1 MEAGRHRGKGL
12 HTEIEENPSQLR
24 VDITVALALLMIAKA
39 GRRAR
44 PNPDVCF
51 YLGDRYVRL
60 SEYHRVKGRLK
71 KAKRFR
77 AKAEF
82 YFQGS
87 GPWRDPPFVAAMAM
101 PAPKRPTFTAAIG
114 WRAPRRPG
122 RCRAILAHPHEIVQ
136 RF

>member
-24 VDITVALALLMIAKA
+24 VDIAVALALLVIAKA
-39 GRRAR
+39 GRPAR
-44 PNPDVCF
+44 PNPEVCF

-71 KAKRFR
+71 KAKCLK
-77 AKAEF
+77 AKAEC

-87 GPWRDPPFVAAMAM
+87 GPWRDPPYAAAMAM

-114 WRAPRRPG
+114 WRARHGPPDD
-122 RCRAILAHPHEIVQ
+122 AA
-136 RF
+136 

>member
-1 MEAGRHRGKGL
+1 VEVGGHRGKGL
-12 HTEIEENPSQLR
+12 HTEIEETPSQLLM
-24 VDITVALALLMIAKA
+24 DITVALALLMIAKA
-39 GRRAR
+39 GRPAR
-44 PNPDVCF
+44 PNPEVCF

-87 GPWRDPPFVAAMAM
+87 GPWRDPPYAAAMSM
-101 PAPKRPTFTAAIG
+101 PAPKRPTFTTAIG
-114 WRAPRRPG
+114 WRARPG
-122 RCRAILAHPHEIVQ
+122 APDDAA
-136 RF
+136 

>member
-1 MEAGRHRGKGL
+1 MVEAGRHRGKGL

-39 GRRAR
+39 GRPAR
-44 PNPDVCF
+44 PNPQVCF
-51 YLGDRYVRL
+51 YLGGRYVRP

-71 KAKRFR
+71 KAKRLR
-77 AKAEF
+77 AKAEC

-87 GPWRDPPFVAAMAM
+87 GPWRDPPYTAAMAM

-114 WRAPRRPG
+114 WRARRGPPDD
-122 RCRAILAHPHEIVQ
+122 AA
-136 RF
+136 

>member
-1 MEAGRHRGKGL
+1 L

-39 GRRAR
+39 GRPAR
-44 PNPDVCF
+44 TNPQVCF

-71 KAKRFR
+71 KAKHLR

-82 YFQGS
+82 FFQGS
-87 GPWRDPPFVAAMAM
+87 GPWRDPPYAAAMAM
-101 PAPKRPTFTAAIG
+101 PAPKRPRFTAAIG
-114 WRAPRRPG
+114 WRARRGPPDD
-122 RCRAILAHPHEIVQ
+122 AA
-136 RF
+136 